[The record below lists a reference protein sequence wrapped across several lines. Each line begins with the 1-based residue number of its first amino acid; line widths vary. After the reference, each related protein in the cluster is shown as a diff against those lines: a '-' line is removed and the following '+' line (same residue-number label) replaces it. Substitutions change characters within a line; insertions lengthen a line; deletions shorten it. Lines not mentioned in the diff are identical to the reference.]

1 MSIPPESLDLDSS
14 ALLRGLSPD
23 DRRSLANIVELRRF
37 APGETI
43 VAEGSAPPVLY
54 VLREG
59 RAEVRRRGADGV
71 SSFVVATLGAGE
83 SVGEL
88 RLVQPDAAASATVVA
103 ATSVSAWVIE
113 IEPLLGDPDDL
124 SVRATLFR
132 NLAGVLVE
140 RLKRSTAVALESM
153 QAEAAAARERAAAGH
168 SLVTQ
173 FTFIGGY
180 ILFVSLVQSLRPV
193 DRPEQSWLS
202 ASGIVVSALAS
213 AVLVRGSGLPP
224 SAFGLTLDGWR
235 RHATEGVLFS
245 LPIMALI
252 LGLKGWLLRGAA
264 GVPGA
269 RLFHWDAVLGDRPF
283 SAGFYLASL
292 VAYLTLSPVQELF
305 CRSGLQ
311 GSLHIFRPGRGTI
324 DWSAILVSNLLFA
337 AMHTHIGFWFAVA
350 AFVPG
355 LFWGWLFSRQRS
367 LVGAAVSHTLIG
379 VWALYIV
386 GVQDVVGGR

>member
-1 MSIPPESLDLDSS
+1 MSITPESFDLSS
-14 ALLRGLSPD
+14 AALLQGLSPT
-23 DRRSLANIVELRRF
+23 DRRSLANLVELRRF

-43 VAEGSAPPVLY
+43 VAEGSHSPLLF

-83 SVGEL
+83 SVGEI
-88 RLVQPDAAASATVVA
+88 RLVHPDAAASATVVA
-103 ATSVSAWVIE
+103 ATSVSAWAIE
-113 IEPLLGDPDDL
+113 LEPLLRDADELP
-124 SVRATLFR
+124 VRAALFR
-132 NLAGVLVE
+132 NLAEILVE
-140 RLKRSTAVALESM
+140 RLRRSTGVALESM
-153 QAEAAAARERAAAGH
+153 QAEAASARMRAAAGH

-180 ILFVSLVQSLRPV
+180 ILVVSLLQTLRPA
-193 DRPEQSWLS
+193 DRPEQSWTS
-202 ASGIVVSALAS
+202 ASGIVAAAFTSV
-213 AVLVRGSGLPP
+213 VLVRGSGLPRA
-224 SAFGLTLDGWR
+224 AFGLTLDGWR
-235 RHATEGVLFS
+235 RHAAEGALLS

-252 LGLKGWLLRGAA
+252 LALKWWLLQ
-264 GVPGA
+264 GVAHLPGA
-269 RLFHWDAVLGDRPF
+269 RLFHWDAVLRDRPF
-283 SAGFYLASL
+283 SLGFYVASL
-292 VAYLTLSPVQELF
+292 VAYLALCPAQELF

-311 GSLHIFRPGRGTI
+311 GSLHIFRPGRGAI

-337 AMHTHIGFWFAVA
+337 AMHTHIGFGFAVA

-379 VWALYIV
+379 VWSLHIV